1 MQLSIDL
8 KVREGESALT
18 VPAAAI
24 LRDGLNSFV
33 FVQKANDYIDRR
45 RVVTGRSD
53 GELVEV
59 TSGISVGEEV
69 IVAGGRELQTAF
81 ASLR

>member
-1 MQLSIDL
+1 
-8 KVREGESALT
+8 
-18 VPAAAI
+18 
-24 LRDGLNSFV
+24 
-33 FVQKANDYIDRR
+33 
-45 RVVTGRSD
+45 VVTGLSD

>member
-1 MQLSIDL
+1 M
-8 KVREGESALT
+8 T

-45 RVVTGRSD
+45 RVVTGLSD